1 MKPIMSLAD
10 LAAMPDGASVVDEYD
25 EEWERQ
31 GKYWRK
37 ARTYDTVY
45 GYELWVTRRV
55 LTILVPEDDQ

>member
-10 LAAMPDGASVVDEYD
+10 L
-25 EEWERQ
+25 
-31 GKYWRK
+31 K

-45 GYELWVTRRV
+45 GYELWATRRV

>member
-1 MKPIMSLAD
+1 MKPITSLAD
-10 LAAMPDGASVVDEYD
+10 LEAMPDGSSVVDEYD

-37 ARTYDTVY
+37 ARTYDAVY
-45 GYELWVTRRV
+45 GYELWATRRV

>member
-1 MKPIMSLAD
+1 MKPITSLAD
-10 LAAMPDGASVVDEYD
+10 LEAMPDGSSVVDEYD

-45 GYELWVTRRV
+45 GY
-55 LTILVPEDDQ
+55 

>member
-10 LAAMPDGASVVDEYD
+10 LAAMPDGSSVVDEYD

-45 GYELWVTRRV
+45 GYELWATRRS

>member
-10 LAAMPDGASVVDEYD
+10 LEAMPDGSSVVDEYG

-37 ARTYDTVY
+37 IKTGDVVY
-45 GYELWVTRRV
+45 GYELWADR
-55 LTILVPEDDQ
+55 LTLDIVMKDQR